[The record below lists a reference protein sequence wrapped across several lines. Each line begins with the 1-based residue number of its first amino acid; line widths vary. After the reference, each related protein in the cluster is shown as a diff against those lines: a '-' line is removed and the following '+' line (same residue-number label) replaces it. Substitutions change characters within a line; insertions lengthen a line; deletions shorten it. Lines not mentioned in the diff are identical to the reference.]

1 MADFLRSLGFNS
13 AKGALQALLLFVLCL
28 LVIKIVMKTVDQLL
42 QRSRRIDAALKNLI
56 RNAVRAL
63 LWVLAVILVANALGI
78 DTASL
83 VALLSVVGLAL
94 SLSVQ
99 NVMTNLFSGVTLLLS
114 KPFGVGDF
122 VELGGKAGVV
132 RTVGLFYTQLDT
144 VDNVAVSIPNGDVTA
159 SSINNYSRE
168 PLRRVDQFFTASYD
182 DSTEAVRAAILEA
195 IEADPR
201 ILRDPAPFVRLHS
214 YEASSIRYVSRV
226 WCKSADYWNV
236 YFDLNERVRESFLR
250 HGVSMSYEHLNV
262 HVVEK

>member
-1 MADFLRSLGFNS
+1 MTDFLKSIGFSS
-13 AKGALQALLLFVLCL
+13 AKGVLQALLLFVICL

-42 QRSRRIDAALKNLI
+42 QRSRRLDAALKNLI
-56 RNAVRAL
+56 RNATRAL

-83 VALLSVVGLAL
+83 VALLSVAGLAL

-114 KPFGVGDF
+114 KPFGEGDF
-122 VELGGKAGVV
+122 VELGGKTGVV
-132 RTVGLFYTQLDT
+132 RAVGLFYTQLDT

-168 PLRRVDQFFTASYD
+168 PLRRVDQFFMASYD

-195 IEADPR
+195 IEADAR
-201 ILRDPAPFVRLHS
+201 ILREPAPFVRLHS

-226 WCKSADYWNV
+226 WCKSADYWGV
-236 YFDLNERVRESFLR
+236 YFDLNERVRESFAR
-250 HGVSMSYEHLNV
+250 HDVSMSYEHLNV